1 MNFELCLTIIKKL
14 KNYAQRVLS
23 ASHVWGLVSSSW
35 KILLNLRLLSH
46 GMSKLNASKIKE
58 RLRQVPTLKI
68 IFLKYLKCMDLYRS
82 LLKTDH
88 ITWHNLKSGPE
99 TRNPRPYDPGPVTL
113 GPGTWDAGTGT
124 LGPWDLG
131 LAMLGLGILT
141 PGTL

>member
-1 MNFELCLTIIKKL
+1 
-14 KNYAQRVLS
+14 
-23 ASHVWGLVSSSW
+23 
-35 KILLNLRLLSH
+35 
-46 GMSKLNASKIKE
+46 MSKLNASKIKE

-99 TRNPRPYDPGPVTL
+99 TRNPRPYGPGLVTL

-124 LGPWDLG
+124 LGLGTCDAGAWDPD
-131 LAMLGLGILT
+131 T
-141 PGTL
+141 RDPVNGTLGP